1 MFLKMS
7 YILGVEGDRKDS
19 CQGRLHEGD
28 HQECGQVCQGRRG
41 VMDMKGANIKG
52 IISNVPK
59 SAERGRR
66 EQGHEGDHQQGAPER
81 PGGGRGEQGHEGR
94 QQGVL
99 GHGLDDHLLR
109 CSFCCFI

>member
-1 MFLKMS
+1 MKGILKNVVKCAK
-7 YILGVEGDRKDS
+7 GE
-19 CQGRLHEGD
+19 E
-28 HQECGQVCQGRRG
+28 E

-81 PGGGRGEQGHEGR
+81 PGGGRGEQGHERGQHEGDPPPPPGR
-94 QQGVL
+94 S
-99 GHGLDDHLLR
+99 R
-109 CSFCCFI
+109 PRS